1 MAEEIGAT
9 GVIGSANGIT
19 LHNDIVLPYFL
30 GLANEEQRARFLPGM
45 VTGEVIGALGIT
57 EPNTG
62 SDVAGIRTTGLKKG
76 GAFIV
81 NGAKTFISNGINS
94 DVVIVV
100 CRTDPEKGHRGISL
114 LLVERGMKGFERGR
128 NLDKLGMHAQDTAE
142 LFFSDV
148 EVPAEN
154 LLGEEGNC
162 FVYLMTNHAQELLGI
177 AVGAVAV
184 ADAALHWTLDYT
196 KERKRQLSIEE
207 IIKLQT
213 IFATTSQNY
222 ADAPKKTGT
231 ERPLKKEA
239 QIALWLCLGAICRI
253 GELLMTEW
261 KHVNCEQQ
269 TWFIPAANTKGERG
283 RKCDQLVYLSDF
295 TLDQFKQLHALTG
308 DSEWAFPA
316 RYKEGHVS
324 EKSVS
329 KLVGDRQVK
338 FKSRTRKLQC
348 RVENNSLVVGDE
360 EWTPHDLRRTGAT
373 LMQKLKISRE
383 VINLCQNHVIG
394 SKVDR
399 VYLLDDYADDK
410 CEAWNKLGDRL
421 EAILSASNVVSLKS
435 A

>member
-1 MAEEIGAT
+1 MEAFPRTIFDDVHQQFRSTFRSWLDKEVVPRHEEWEKAGITPRELWLNAGKQGFLGLNVPAAYGGGDTDDYHFAAIMAEEIGTT

-30 GLANEEQRARFLPGM
+30 GLANEEQRSRFLPGM
-45 VTGEVIGALGIT
+45 VSGEVIGALGIT

-154 LLGEEGNC
+154 LLGEEGNG
-162 FVYLMTNHAQELLGI
+162 FVYLMTNLAQERLGI

-196 KERKRQLSIEE
+196 KERKAFGQSISQFQNSKFLLAELATEVQIAQVYVDRCVELHCEGKLSAEQAAAAKFWTTELQNKVVDRCLQLHGGYGYMMEYPIARAWADSRI
-207 IIKLQT
+207 QT
-213 IFATTSQNY
+213 IYGGTT
-222 ADAPKKTGT
+222 
-231 ERPLKKEA
+231 EIMKE
-239 QIALWLCLGAICRI
+239 IVGRSI
-253 GELLMTEW
+253 
-261 KHVNCEQQ
+261 
-269 TWFIPAANTKGERG
+269 TK
-283 RKCDQLVYLSDF
+283 
-295 TLDQFKQLHALTG
+295 
-308 DSEWAFPA
+308 
-316 RYKEGHVS
+316 
-324 EKSVS
+324 
-329 KLVGDRQVK
+329 
-338 FKSRTRKLQC
+338 
-348 RVENNSLVVGDE
+348 
-360 EWTPHDLRRTGAT
+360 
-373 LMQKLKISRE
+373 
-383 VINLCQNHVIG
+383 
-394 SKVDR
+394 
-399 VYLLDDYADDK
+399 
-410 CEAWNKLGDRL
+410 
-421 EAILSASNVVSLKS
+421 
-435 A
+435 

>member
-1 MAEEIGAT
+1 MEAFPRTIFDDVHQQFRSTFRSWLDNEVVPLHEEWEKAGITPRELWLNAGKQGFLGLNVPEAYGGGDTDDYHFAAIMAEEIGAT

-154 LLGEEGNC
+154 LLGEEGNG
-162 FVYLMTNHAQELLGI
+162 FVYLMTNLAQERLGI

-196 KERKRQLSIEE
+196 KERKAFGQSISHFQNSKFLLAELATEVQIAQVYVDRCVELHCEGKLSAEQAAAAKFWTTELQNKVVDRCLQLHGGYGYMMEYPIARAWADSRI
-207 IIKLQT
+207 QT
-213 IFATTSQNY
+213 IYGGTT
-222 ADAPKKTGT
+222 
-231 ERPLKKEA
+231 EIMKE
-239 QIALWLCLGAICRI
+239 IVGRSI
-253 GELLMTEW
+253 
-261 KHVNCEQQ
+261 
-269 TWFIPAANTKGERG
+269 TK
-283 RKCDQLVYLSDF
+283 
-295 TLDQFKQLHALTG
+295 
-308 DSEWAFPA
+308 
-316 RYKEGHVS
+316 
-324 EKSVS
+324 
-329 KLVGDRQVK
+329 
-338 FKSRTRKLQC
+338 
-348 RVENNSLVVGDE
+348 
-360 EWTPHDLRRTGAT
+360 
-373 LMQKLKISRE
+373 
-383 VINLCQNHVIG
+383 
-394 SKVDR
+394 
-399 VYLLDDYADDK
+399 
-410 CEAWNKLGDRL
+410 
-421 EAILSASNVVSLKS
+421 
-435 A
+435 